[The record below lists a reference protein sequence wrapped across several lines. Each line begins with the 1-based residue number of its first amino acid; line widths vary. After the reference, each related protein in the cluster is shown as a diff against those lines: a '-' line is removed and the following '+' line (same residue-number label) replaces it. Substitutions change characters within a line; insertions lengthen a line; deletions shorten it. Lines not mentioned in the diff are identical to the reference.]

1 MIKVLIYDHS
11 LLFLN
16 PWNLCQ
22 VLMTI
27 NSIFLIFFLSLVSSC
42 GTFILKYWPLIWK
55 RVPKKGLSETRLNIS
70 HKRLLRWCR
79 PTIHISKNTNSWW
92 WKSWN
97 SVPWKG
103 LQEIRYNFSW
113 GMHPVQ
119 LSLGKLHQCGS
130 NRKCNNDRNLGNMS
144 FEERLMDTLYHL
156 LKIKPQREVHDCR
169 CSCLIFLGFGTNLCS
184 GFSAGKMPVYLLE
197 CSVLRQYS
205 STEKMIPKSPFFAE
219 KKYRRYRLLSLG
231 FANTLLLKGET
242 ITAYPEV
249 VDVFH
254 WKILTKSLVNLYNGL
269 CT

>member
-1 MIKVLIYDHS
+1 MEIMEQCPLK
-11 LLFLN
+11 
-16 PWNLCQ
+16 
-22 VLMTI
+22 
-27 NSIFLIFFLSLVSSC
+27 
-42 GTFILKYWPLIWK
+42 GTS
-55 RVPKKGLSETRLNIS
+55 GD
-70 HKRLLRWCR
+70 
-79 PTIHISKNTNSWW
+79 
-92 WKSWN
+92 
-97 SVPWKG
+97 
-103 LQEIRYNFSW
+103 Q
-113 GMHPVQ
+113 VQ
-119 LSLGKLHQCGS
+119 LFMGNAPCSTESWKTPPMWS
-130 NRKCNNDRNLGNMS
+130 DRKCNNDRNLGNMS

-169 CSCLIFLGFGTNLCS
+169 CSCLIILGFGTNLCS